1 MKNTDTL
8 NRSPMLFLRT
18 ALSNMTQVGAV
29 LPSSSFLVNKML
41 SCADFKK
48 ARYVVEYGTGTGV
61 LSKAILTR
69 CKPESSLIGLEL
81 NTRFHNFLSRH
92 ISDRRFHLYNENALN
107 LGKCLCRHDISEVDY
122 IFSCIPFTLFTA
134 SDRRNILEETR
145 RCLNHDGKFVMF
157 QYSRSMEKLL
167 REIFDDVKVHF
178 VMRNIP
184 PAFVFVCSKKNANC

>member
-1 MKNTDTL
+1 MFIK
-8 NRSPMLFLRT
+8 T

-41 SCADFKK
+41 SCADLKK

-61 LSKAILTR
+61 LSKAILTK

-81 NTRFHNFLSRH
+81 NPEFHSFLSRK
-92 ISDRRFHLYNENALN
+92 ISDSRFYLYNENALN

-122 IFSCIPFTLFTA
+122 IFSCIPFSFFTA
-134 SDRRNILEETR
+134 CEKRDILEETR
-145 RCLNHDGKFVMF
+145 RCLSGDGKFVMF

-167 REIFDDVKVHF
+167 REIFYDVKIHF
-178 VMRNIP
+178 VVRNIP
-184 PAFVFVCSKKNANC
+184 PAFVFVCSKKKVN